1 MVDTNPKKLTIYI
14 GVDPTGSKLHLGHAT
29 NFLLLRQFQKLGP
42 QIIFL
47 VGDFTAQI
55 GDPTG
60 KSNTRK
66 GKKLLLPL
74 SF

>member
-1 MVDTNPKKLTIYI
+1 LIQILKKLTIYI

-66 GKKLLLPL
+66 GKKLLL
-74 SF
+74 